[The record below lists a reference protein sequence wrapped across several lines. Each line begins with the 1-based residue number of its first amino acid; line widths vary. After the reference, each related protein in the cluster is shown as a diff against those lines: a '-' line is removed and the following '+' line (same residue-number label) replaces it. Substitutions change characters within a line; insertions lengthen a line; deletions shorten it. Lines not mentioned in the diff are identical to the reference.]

1 MKSNAKIGFRRND
14 SLSVV
19 EDPVQRL
26 LNAAES
32 ADIDSQYMTDAF
44 DKTKESKSHMQY
56 SEIEPWNT
64 ESSPKPRLRIEFAGK
79 PLTQFTNTQYSRI

>member
-32 ADIDSQYMTDAF
+32 ADIDSQFMTAAF
-44 DKTKESKSHMQY
+44 DKTTESKSDM
-56 SEIEPWNT
+56 
-64 ESSPKPRLRIEFAGK
+64 
-79 PLTQFTNTQYSRI
+79 